1 MQIFSDPTML
11 EARKLSAQAQL
22 NPAGKIWTWL
32 SVLMGVLT
40 LIVMASI
47 WIGANFEA
55 PPPDKS
61 QEKLTA
67 AHVEIQANASKL
79 EALLAPEQELTAELI
94 DQIKTFEKP
103 LTDFGQMAAMG
114 LRLSPESQDTQTW
127 PGKINTILDAI
138 KIVSESQESIGN
150 YFRLRDVTFGLF
162 NPKGPVNPKQLV
174 EGSASR
180 AFYKSTMDWT
190 TLVVMPMATPA
201 VAPSPAPVP
210 TSGLGSTATKLTWA
224 TLSKGQPIWHDI
236 NLQLDA
242 LEAEAKQTEDPA
254 RAKIAKEILTELEK
268 HDGLQS
274 IRKADDAWSKLLATQ
289 ERLKASL
296 NSLPPEP
303 QVILPSPP
311 LHWSLLAFPGSSNQ
325 GVMLGLCLVLL
336 SMVFQI
342 AGAFVRSNHLRA
354 TLSSWLTVT
363 QKLELA
369 VSAVDEP
376 LVNAVQ
382 RIEALSAELRPI
394 LDKLKNIQ
402 LSLNEP
408 ASLQPKFMESQA
420 WNVALRTQAELEKD
434 VNLIREKLLDIHLQ
448 FCRGQA
454 HENLVYDLTSITDAV
469 QTVSNTAQDLE
480 RSITS
485 LRDNLQQVETA
496 GLALTEKTGSQNIV
510 PEQAKVDLVSVA
522 QALNQLADQ
531 IKQNDGPSNGHTF

>member
-1 MQIFSDPTML
+1 
-11 EARKLSAQAQL
+11 
-22 NPAGKIWTWL
+22 
-32 SVLMGVLT
+32 
-40 LIVMASI
+40 
-47 WIGANFEA
+47 
-55 PPPDKS
+55 
-61 QEKLTA
+61 
-67 AHVEIQANASKL
+67 
-79 EALLAPEQELTAELI
+79 
-94 DQIKTFEKP
+94 
-103 LTDFGQMAAMG
+103 
-114 LRLSPESQDTQTW
+114 
-127 PGKINTILDAI
+127 
-138 KIVSESQESIGN
+138 
-150 YFRLRDVTFGLF
+150 
-162 NPKGPVNPKQLV
+162 
-174 EGSASR
+174 
-180 AFYKSTMDWT
+180 
-190 TLVVMPMATPA
+190 
-201 VAPSPAPVP
+201 
-210 TSGLGSTATKLTWA
+210 
-224 TLSKGQPIWHDI
+224 
-236 NLQLDA
+236 
-242 LEAEAKQTEDPA
+242 
-254 RAKIAKEILTELEK
+254 
-268 HDGLQS
+268 
-274 IRKADDAWSKLLATQ
+274 
-289 ERLKASL
+289 
-296 NSLPPEP
+296 
-303 QVILPSPP
+303 
-311 LHWSLLAFPGSSNQ
+311 
-325 GVMLGLCLVLL
+325 
-336 SMVFQI
+336 MVFQI
-342 AGAFVRSNHLRA
+342 AGAFARSNHLRA

>member
-1 MQIFSDPTML
+1 MQISSDPTML

-32 SVLMGVLT
+32 SVLVGMLT
-40 LIVMASI
+40 LIVLASI

-67 AHVEIQANASKL
+67 AHAEIQATASKL
-79 EALLAPEQELTAELI
+79 EALLASEQELTAELI

-127 PGKINTILDAI
+127 PGKINTILDGI

-150 YFRLRDVTFGLF
+150 YFRLRDTTVGLF

-174 EGSASR
+174 EGSASH

-190 TLVVMPMATPA
+190 TLLLLPMATPT

-210 TSGLGSTATKLTWA
+210 TSGLGSASTKLTWA
-224 TLSKGQPIWHDI
+224 NLSKGQPIWHDI
-236 NLQLDA
+236 NFQLDA
-242 LEAEAKQTEDPA
+242 LDAEAKQTEDPA

-274 IRKADDAWSKLLATQ
+274 IRKADDSWSKLLATQ
-289 ERLKASL
+289 ERLKAAL

-311 LHWSLLAFPGSSNQ
+311 WHWSLLAFPGSSNQ
-325 GVMLGLCLVLL
+325 GVLLSLCLVLWG
-336 SMVFQI
+336 MVFHI
-342 AGAFVRSNHLRA
+342 AGAFARSNHLRA
-354 TLSSWLTVT
+354 TLSRCLTVT
-363 QKLELA
+363 QKLEQA
-369 VSAVDEP
+369 VRDVGEP

-382 RIEALSAELRPI
+382 RIDALSAELRPI
-394 LDKLKNIQ
+394 LDELKKIQ
-402 LSLNEP
+402 LSLHEL
-408 ASLQPKFMESQA
+408 SL
-420 WNVALRTQAELEKD
+420 
-434 VNLIREKLLDIHLQ
+434 IH
-448 FCRGQA
+448 
-454 HENLVYDLTSITDAV
+454 I
-469 QTVSNTAQDLE
+469 
-480 RSITS
+480 
-485 LRDNLQQVETA
+485 
-496 GLALTEKTGSQNIV
+496 
-510 PEQAKVDLVSVA
+510 
-522 QALNQLADQ
+522 
-531 IKQNDGPSNGHTF
+531 